1 MRVVWCFFGRV
12 AFILVTK
19 IIKAT
24 AVYILLILRCFSFI
38 LMFINCTNIVC
49 ARFNFVL
56 RTCMFVTT
64 GQSSQV
70 SLAFYPRYTKLTKH
84 KIAKFANLSFLD
96 CFPVILEWQAAALN
110 EVAAWLTMTYLI
122 RAKTPLVKNITYF
135 SVNLID
141 AYTTSTLK
149 GAILKAMRFLL
160 IESLRNYSVNFF
172 RDFWT
177 PFRCLPS
184 SRCFFLS
191 VTLLSLSIDCLGL
204 TVLCYHNN
212 RSWSEGAIVNARS
225 VSFTS
230 CSLTRNRC
238 VLDLATTLEINLTT
252 SRNRVWIYHASL
264 NLL

>member
-177 PFRCLPS
+177 TVQVSALFAMFLPICHTS
-184 SRCFFLS
+184 QSFYRLFGAYCFVLS
-191 VTLLSLSIDCLGL
+191 
-204 TVLCYHNN
+204 
-212 RSWSEGAIVNARS
+212 
-225 VSFTS
+225 
-230 CSLTRNRC
+230 
-238 VLDLATTLEINLTT
+238 
-252 SRNRVWIYHASL
+252 
-264 NLL
+264 

>member
-1 MRVVWCFFGRV
+1 
-12 AFILVTK
+12 
-19 IIKAT
+19 
-24 AVYILLILRCFSFI
+24 
-38 LMFINCTNIVC
+38 
-49 ARFNFVL
+49 
-56 RTCMFVTT
+56 MFVPT

-135 SVNLID
+135 SINLID

-149 GAILKAMRFLL
+149 GAILKAMQFLL

-177 PFRCLPS
+177 TVQVSALFAMFLPICHTS
-184 SRCFFLS
+184 FYRLFGAYCFVLS
-191 VTLLSLSIDCLGL
+191 
-204 TVLCYHNN
+204 
-212 RSWSEGAIVNARS
+212 
-225 VSFTS
+225 
-230 CSLTRNRC
+230 
-238 VLDLATTLEINLTT
+238 
-252 SRNRVWIYHASL
+252 
-264 NLL
+264 

>member
-1 MRVVWCFFGRV
+1 MNLWNLIGKGAYLLVWLYIDHLASVRVVWCFFGRV
-12 AFILVTK
+12 GFILVTK

-24 AVYILLILRCFSFI
+24 AVYILLILRCFWFI
-38 LMFINCTNIVC
+38 LIFINCTNIVC

-56 RTCMFVTT
+56 RTCMFVPT

-70 SLAFYPRYTKLTKH
+70 SLAFYKLTKH

-135 SVNLID
+135 SINLID

-160 IESLRNYSVNFF
+160 IESFEKLFCEFLQGFLDHRTGVCPLRDVSSYLSHFSV
-172 RDFWT
+172 
-177 PFRCLPS
+177 
-184 SRCFFLS
+184 FLS
-191 VTLLSLSIDCLGL
+191 IVWGLLFCVIITIDPG
-204 TVLCYHNN
+204 VK
-212 RSWSEGAIVNARS
+212 AQ
-225 VSFTS
+225 
-230 CSLTRNRC
+230 
-238 VLDLATTLEINLTT
+238 
-252 SRNRVWIYHASL
+252 
-264 NLL
+264 

>member
-1 MRVVWCFFGRV
+1 MNLWNLIGKGAYLLVWLYIDHLASVRVVWCFFGRV
-12 AFILVTK
+12 GFILVTK

-38 LMFINCTNIVC
+38 LIFINCTNIVC

-56 RTCMFVTT
+56 RTCMFVPT

-122 RAKTPLVKNITYF
+122 RAQTPLVKNITYF
-135 SVNLID
+135 SINLID

-160 IESLRNYSVNFF
+160 IESLRKYSVNFF

-177 PFRCLPS
+177 TVQVSALFAMFLPICHTS
-184 SRCFFLS
+184 QSFYRLFGAYCFVLS
-191 VTLLSLSIDCLGL
+191 
-204 TVLCYHNN
+204 
-212 RSWSEGAIVNARS
+212 
-225 VSFTS
+225 
-230 CSLTRNRC
+230 
-238 VLDLATTLEINLTT
+238 
-252 SRNRVWIYHASL
+252 
-264 NLL
+264 